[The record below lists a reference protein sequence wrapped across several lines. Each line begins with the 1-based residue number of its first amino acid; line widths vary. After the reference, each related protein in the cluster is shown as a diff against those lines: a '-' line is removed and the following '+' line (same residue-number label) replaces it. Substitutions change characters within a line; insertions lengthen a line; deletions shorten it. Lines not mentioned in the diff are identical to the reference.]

1 MRKGRQRAHALW
13 MLMRPWH
20 VLKHVLV
27 LMPAFFGG
35 RILAAG
41 MPLLGFVSM
50 SLASSAVYALNDVH
64 DAPRDRLHPQK
75 RSRPVASGEV
85 SPARAALLAALC
97 FALSVALPL
106 GFGAPPVS
114 LWPLLLYVAANLA
127 YSLLGFKD
135 IPSVDVTIVA
145 LGFVLRVM
153 YGGLLAGVEVSNWL
167 LLTVMMAS
175 YYMALGKRRN
185 ELRDT
190 REQTRAVL
198 TRYTYDFLDR
208 QMYLFLT
215 LTVAFYSLWSVDAHT
230 APHAVLTVPVVI
242 LLLMRYSL
250 VVEGESDGDP
260 TEVILH
266 DRMLLAL
273 AAVYVVLMFG
283 LIYMQGG
290 AVL

>member
-20 VLKHVLV
+20 VLKNVLV

-35 RILAAG
+35 RIMSIG
-41 MPLLGFVSM
+41 MPLLGFLSM

-135 IPSVDVTIVA
+135 IPIVDVTIVA

-153 YGGLLAGVEVSNWL
+153 YGGLLAGVEVSSWL

-190 REQTRAVL
+190 KEKTRAVL

-215 LTVAFYSLWSVDAHT
+215 LTVAFYSLWSVDART

>member
-20 VLKHVLV
+20 VLKNVLV

-64 DAPRDRLHPQK
+64 DAPQDRLHPAK
-75 RSRPVASGEV
+75 RSRPVAIGEV
-85 SPARAALLAALC
+85 TPAQAVLLAAAC
-97 FALSVALPL
+97 MALSLALPL
-106 GFGAPPVS
+106 LAGASPVS
-114 LWPLLLYVAANLA
+114 LWPLLLYLAANLA

-135 IPSVDVTIVA
+135 IPIVDVTIVA

-266 DRMLLAL
+266 DRMLLIL

>member
-20 VLKHVLV
+20 VLKNVLV

-106 GFGAPPVS
+106 GFGAPPIS
-114 LWPLLLYVAANLA
+114 LGPQLLYVAANLA

-135 IPSVDVTIVA
+135 IPIVDVTIVA

-190 REQTRAVL
+190 REKTRAVL

-266 DRMLLAL
+266 DRMLLIL